1 MLPAYVS
8 NQRYIKVKSLHLLH
22 IRKERGSV
30 AQRQELSE
38 VNHQGDEGLR
48 FNSSFNYHLPIMGK
62 IGSKV

>member
-8 NQRYIKVKSLHLLH
+8 NQRYLKVKSPHLLH
-22 IRKERGSV
+22 IRKERSSV

-38 VNHQGDEGLR
+38 VNHQRDEGLR
-48 FNSSFNYHLPIMGK
+48 FDSSFNYHLPIMGV